1 MNDQQSMRSS
11 NTSRFVAA
19 GTLIVN
25 LCQFVSAAVAAVAL
39 ITLLSGAHEMAAF
52 PQAVP
57 PRQSQPAQNA
67 AAKLSAV
74 TVTGSARFSS
84 AQIAPFTGMTI
95 GQAVERET
103 FQHAADQLAAL
114 GCFSSVRYTF
124 SSNADSVSVE
134 FQVADGPSVS
144 LSFDNFPWLADA
156 DILAALKSNVVLFDG
171 AVPLQGTLLGMIGD
185 ALSKLLAAQNVNGAI
200 QYHLLAAPDSDQKVM
215 RFRVEGSSL
224 TVASVQF
231 SDALARS
238 DPQIQQRLSD
248 ILGKPYSRYTMEVF
262 NLEQVRPVY
271 LQHGFLHVHF
281 DPAQA
286 RPANDAKQS
295 VSGSVAITDP
305 ITPGA
310 AYVWGGVKW
319 TGDSAFSGPQ
329 LDAVLPLHP
338 GDPADG
344 LRIAA
349 GWDSVRAQY
358 TGAGFL
364 DVLVDPVENFDND
377 HNRAVYFVKVTEGP
391 QYHMGDLVLTGLS
404 LAAER
409 RIRAAWRISA
419 AEPFDMGYL
428 NDFLAT
434 GARQA
439 LSPLPVHIAQIGH
452 FLRTNPQ
459 TATVDV
465 LLDFQ

>member
-1 MNDQQSMRSS
+1 
-11 NTSRFVAA
+11 
-19 GTLIVN
+19 
-25 LCQFVSAAVAAVAL
+25 
-39 ITLLSGAHEMAAF
+39 
-52 PQAVP
+52 
-57 PRQSQPAQNA
+57 
-67 AAKLSAV
+67 
-74 TVTGSARFSS
+74 
-84 AQIAPFTGMTI
+84 MTI
-95 GQAVERET
+95 GQAVKRKT

-134 FQVADGPSVS
+134 FQVTDGLSVS
-144 LSFDNFPWLADA
+144 VSFDNFPWLADS
-156 DILAALKSNVVLFDG
+156 DILAAIKSNVVLFDG
-171 AVPLQGTLLGMIGD
+171 VVPLQGTLLGMIGD
-185 ALSKLLAAQNVNGAI
+185 TLSKLLAAQNVKGTI
-200 QYHLLAAPDSDQKVM
+200 QYRLLAAPDSDQQVM
-215 RFRVEGSSL
+215 RFRVEGPSL

-238 DPQIQQRLSD
+238 DPRIQQRLPD

-281 DPAQA
+281 DPALA
-286 RPANDAKQS
+286 RPASDTKQPA
-295 VSGSVAITDP
+295 SGSVVITDP
-305 ITPGA
+305 IAPGA

-319 TGDSAFSGPQ
+319 SGDSAFSGPQ
-329 LDAVLPLHP
+329 LDAVLPLHS

-344 LRIAA
+344 LKIAA
-349 GWDSVRAQY
+349 GWDSVRVQY
-358 TGAGFL
+358 SGAGYL
-364 DVLVDPVENFDND
+364 DALLEPVEAFDND
-377 HNRAVYFVKVTEGP
+377 HNRAAYFVKITERP

-409 RIRAAWRISA
+409 RIRAAWRLSA
-419 AEPFDMGYL
+419 GEPFDMGYF

-439 LSPLPVHIAQIGH
+439 LSPLPVHIEQIGH

-459 TATVDV
+459 MATVDV